1 MEFQIREYKNYNR
14 QEILAL
20 YQIAGWSNYTSD
32 PDMLEEAY
40 RHSLKIYAAYI
51 EEKLIGVI
59 RVTGDGY
66 SVIVIQDILVFPE
79 YQRQGIGR
87 ALIRKILEEYQ
98 SVYQKILLTDNTPKT
113 IQFYR
118 SMGFSAVEDIEC
130 RALIKMW

>member
-20 YQIAGWSNYTSD
+20 YQSAGWSNYTSD

-87 ALIRKILEEYQ
+87 A
-98 SVYQKILLTDNTPKT
+98 
-113 IQFYR
+113 
-118 SMGFSAVEDIEC
+118 
-130 RALIKMW
+130 